1 MADLITLDEYKTF
14 QGIAS
19 TKEDDKLEIL
29 VPSISQLV
37 KTYCANSIIDFY
49 TIPKV
54 EYFTLDYKTHL
65 LQLTESPIVSVSS
78 VEIRETFTG
87 SYTALPSSNY
97 SVDDK
102 TDSIIRVES
111 TSYKD
116 WPLGPNSVKITYTAG
131 YENTPLDLK
140 LAVVDLITYYAKDEY
155 KVRQTLAGATR
166 ETSESNMR
174 NSPAFPDHI
183 KRVLDLY
190 KLNP

>member
-37 KTYCANSIIDFY
+37 KTYCASSIIDFY
-49 TIPKV
+49 TTPKV
-54 EYFTLDYKTHL
+54 EYFTLDYRTHL
-65 LQLTESPIVSVSS
+65 LQLTEGPIVSVSS

-87 SYTALPSSNY
+87 SYTALSSSNY
-97 SVDDK
+97 FVDDK
-102 TDSIIRVES
+102 TDSIVRVES
-111 TSYKD
+111 TSYRD

-155 KVRQTLAGATR
+155 KVRQSLAGATR